1 MLLKSGLLRVARRGF
16 RSDVRRGDN
25 VRYSP
30 AFYRNGFDEWIVE
43 RRSAR
48 FLWLRQVTGL
58 RAAPGYRQYSASIWA

>member
-1 MLLKSGLLRVARRGF
+1 M
-16 RSDVRRGDN
+16 
-25 VRYSP
+25 RYSP